1 MCNEYFETFL
11 PWMFGVIV
19 EWTNSLLKEQDI
31 PKVLPETVSGV
42 VRWGVASPTA
52 VALMVQGVRSRRL
65 ASKMT
70 EVWEA
75 EEREGDLRSWVRSM
89 NVAQWQDT
97 FEASVTEL
105 RNLLEFSRDEVKGAA
120 VDLIM
125 SESATLEVES
135 AMNESPEQDVS
146 LNPIDDS
153 LLSPIGIWFEN
164 QLIGQVF
171 GKDQVDLQSIL
182 GSGLIVSAKF
192 SATSG
197 KGLLTL
203 NLVDPSTPA

>member
-1 MCNEYFETFL
+1 
-11 PWMFGVIV
+11 
-19 EWTNSLLKEQDI
+19 
-31 PKVLPETVSGV
+31 
-42 VRWGVASPTA
+42 
-52 VALMVQGVRSRRL
+52 
-65 ASKMT
+65 MT

-75 EEREGDLRSWVRSM
+75 EERKNDLRSWVRSM
-89 NVAQWQDT
+89 NVAQWRDT

-105 RNLLEFSRDEVKGAA
+105 RNLLEFSRDEAKGAA

-125 SESATLEVES
+125 HESATLGVES
-135 AMNESPEQDVS
+135 AINEFPEQDVYLS
-146 LNPIDDS
+146 PIDDS
-153 LLSPIGIWFEN
+153 QLSPIGIWSED
-164 QLIGQVF
+164 QLIGQIF